1 MFGLNTIIIIVLV
14 IIIGAVAY
22 WFFIRP
28 RGKTLTD
35 AQQQESILKKHIIE
49 QASSSPQES
58 APVAENCNEKEVE
71 CSEISQAKKTTIRSL
86 SKLKNPVDFMIE
98 EEDEDVF
105 TTEDLEADD
114 AAAACAFASAMPASL
129 VAFLNN
135 VMGQECTTTE
145 CMIQEIP
152 DEETPHSA
160 SPAPLVAEPESV
172 SEPAPLEPEPA
183 VAPTPVPAPVV
194 ETPAPVCPVIAAA
207 PAVQT
212 EDDSKKKVRIRR
224 KK

>member
-152 DEETPHSA
+152 DEAEETPHPA

-172 SEPAPLEPEPA
+172 SEPAPLEPEP
-183 VAPTPVPAPVV
+183 VVVPTPVV

-207 PAVQT
+207 PVVQT